1 MPQWLSVLN
10 VPFVLNGTWLIRIF
24 TFFPCRPLFPGG
36 PTFPSGPCKVIAS
49 KLYCLKYVLNY
60 PRTDC
65 HILDSISLYCPMFR
79 LNTNQQILI
88 H

>member
-60 PRTDC
+60 PRTDSVIFW
-65 HILDSISLYCPMFR
+65 ILSHFTARCSD
-79 LNTNQQILI
+79 
-88 H
+88 